1 MHESISLK
9 IPSDLKFMKIV
20 EDLIRDTCDT
30 LPLTDQDTQ
39 SLIQSTRELIEN
51 AILHAYKDSH
61 GYIQIGL
68 YPFKTGLRIDVHD
81 WGLPMSFKKHVSVPI
96 KKEASEGFNRIY
108 GLVDLFEYK
117 NLGKEGKKFI
127 IIKYASHPLHK
138 EKPLEKEFSATS
150 HQKRGKEKKKDR
162 IPVTVREF
170 REGDEEGIARLIYKN
185 YGYSYIKDLFYYPQK
200 VFESHGKKFYSIV
213 AQREERIIG
222 HFALVL
228 VPESTIA
235 EIGVAVVDPEFQGR
249 GIMNRML
256 KLVLQKAREIKL
268 DAVFGEAIMFH
279 TYSQKANLSHGFSET
294 ALMLG
299 KVPVN
304 TILVNNELA
313 KKYQRGAVLVG
324 YYFFNKM
331 KKNLYLPRVY
341 KKEIKEA
348 YRNTNVPFVKTDRKK
363 EKIPQHVFLSYTFDP
378 PTNIAKIRVDHYGKD
393 FKQKFLLLLNQ
404 LKAKHCDMIYADI
417 SLEKI
422 PQINKVV
429 RIMNKRGFFYSGVM
443 FFYHEREDYLRLQL
457 KHSDKIGSKNYVC
470 YSDFCKKLS
479 KYIRKD
485 AWKVKRN

>member
-20 EDLIRDTCDT
+20 ENLIRDTCDT
-30 LPLTDQDTQ
+30 LPLTEEDIQA
-39 SLIQSTRELIEN
+39 LIESTEELIKN
-51 AILHAYKDSH
+51 AILHAYKERA

-68 YPFKTGLRIDVHD
+68 HPFRTGLRIDVHD
-81 WGLPMSFKKHVSVPI
+81 WGLPMSYKKHISVPI
-96 KKEASEGFNRIY
+96 KEGASEGFNKIY
-108 GLVDLFEYK
+108 DLMDLFEYQ
-117 NLGKEGKKFI
+117 NLGKDGKKFV
-127 IIKYASHPLHK
+127 IIKYASHPLHREEETRRTIPFLNESKK
-138 EKPLEKEFSATS
+138 EREKEDNT
-150 HQKRGKEKKKDR
+150 
-162 IPVTVREF
+162 IPVTVRKF
-170 REGDEEGIARLIYKN
+170 AEGDEEGIARLIYKN

-213 AQREERIIG
+213 AQRGEKIIG

-256 KLVLQKAREIKL
+256 ELVLKKAEEIGL

-279 TYSQKANLSHGFSET
+279 IYSQKANLRHGFSEA

-299 KVPVN
+299 KVPVDT
-304 TILVNNELA
+304 TIVNNELA
-313 KKYQRGAVLVG
+313 QKYKRGAVLVG
-324 YYFFNKM
+324 YYFFNKET
-331 KKNLYLPRVY
+331 KELFLPKHY
-341 KKEIKEA
+341 KKQIKRI
-348 YRNTNVPFVKTDRKK
+348 YRNADVPFVQAKQQK
-363 EKIPQHVFLSYTFDP
+363 EKIPKHVFLSYTFDP
-378 PTNIAKIRVDHYGKD
+378 PTNIAKITIDHYGED
-393 FKQKFLLLLNQ
+393 FKQKFRILLNQ

-422 PQINKVV
+422 PQIDKVV
-429 RIMNKRGFFYSGVM
+429 RLMNKRGFFYSGVM
-443 FFYHEREDYLRLQL
+443 FFYRDRGDYLRLQL

-470 YSDFCKKLS
+470 YSDFCKRLS

-485 AWKVKRN
+485 ERRVKTG

>member
-20 EDLIRDTCDT
+20 ENLIKDTCDT
-30 LPLTDQDTQ
+30 LPLTKEDTEA
-39 SLIQSTRELIEN
+39 LTESTEELIRN
-51 AILHAYKDSH
+51 AVLHAYKDRQ

-68 YPFKTGLRIDVHD
+68 HPFKTGLRIDVHD
-81 WGLPMSFKKHVSVPI
+81 WGLPMSSKKHLSVPL
-96 KKEASEGFNRIY
+96 KEDASEGFNRIY
-108 GLVDLFEYK
+108 DLMDLFEYQ
-117 NLGKEGKKFI
+117 NLGKDGKKFI

-138 EKPLEKEFSATS
+138 EET
-150 HQKRGKEKKKDR
+150 QKKTLFRDDKKRDAEKKADTVP
-162 IPVTVREF
+162 ITVREF
-170 REGDEEGIARLIYKN
+170 AEGDEEGIARLIYKN

-213 AQREERIIG
+213 AQRGEKIIG

-256 KLVLQKAREIKL
+256 ELVLKKAEEIGL

-279 TYSQKANLSHGFSET
+279 IYSQKANLRHGFSEA

-299 KVPVN
+299 KVPVDT
-304 TILVNNELA
+304 TIVNNELA
-313 KKYQRGAVLVG
+313 QKYKRGAVLVG
-324 YYFFNKM
+324 YYFFNKET
-331 KKNLYLPRVY
+331 KKLFLPEHYR
-341 KKEIKEA
+341 KQLKRT
-348 YRNTNVPFVKTDRKK
+348 YRNADVPFVLAKKRK
-363 EKIPQHVFLSYTFDP
+363 EKIPKHVFLSYTFDP
-378 PTNIAKIRVDHYGKD
+378 PTNIAKIRIDHYGKD
-393 FKQKFLLLLNQ
+393 LKQKFLILLDQ

-422 PQINKVV
+422 SQIDKVV
-429 RIMNKRGFFYSGVM
+429 KMLNKRGFFYSGVM
-443 FFYHEREDYLRLQL
+443 FFYHKRGDYLRLQL
-457 KHSDKIGSKNYVC
+457 KHSDKIGSRNYVC
-470 YSDFCKKLS
+470 YSEFCKRLS

-485 AWKVKRN
+485 EKRVKTA